1 MTERKF
7 HRYVYRYE
15 VLSEDPLDWDPSLE
29 GLSNLTF
36 ADYAYVAIDDGG
48 LMLVL
53 ADNPDVYLEV
63 GGVPRKL
70 SPQDIFARQLF
81 ESACTMNR
89 AAAEQIRKG
98 K

>member
-1 MTERKF
+1 MMRVKEVRKW
-7 HRYVYRYE
+7 
-15 VLSEDPLDWDPSLE
+15 LDTL
-29 GLSNLTF
+29 
-36 ADYAYVAIDDGG
+36 ADDFEVAIDDGG

-81 ESACTMNR
+81 ESACSMNL
-89 AAAEQIRKG
+89 AVAEQLRKG
-98 K
+98 E